1 MSRSSQLFARV
12 VLGSC
17 LSVLPMGFAWSAERP
32 AAAAS
37 GNEVLTYT
45 TPAGESFVAIGL
57 KAKDLPEVKQTR
69 HHVVLM
75 DTSASQFGEHR
86 TQGFAL
92 LQAFLRGLPSDDR
105 VSLFAVDVQ
114 ATRLTPEFVA
124 PNSDAVRDA
133 VTVLRQRA
141 PLGATNFKAA
151 LDAAAGAL
159 PKDAVSTV
167 LYVGDGMS

>member
-17 LSVLPMGFAWSAERP
+17 LTVLPMGFAWSAERP
-32 AAAAS
+32 AAVAS
-37 GNEVLTYT
+37 GNEVLKYT
-45 TPAGESFVAIGL
+45 APSGESFVAIGL

-86 TQGFAL
+86 VQGFAL

-124 PNSDAVRDA
+124 PTATLFARPSRCCVSE
-133 VTVLRQRA
+133 LRSER
-141 PLGATNFKAA
+141 PTSKRRSTLRPRRCRKMRSA
-151 LDAAAGAL
+151 LC
-159 PKDAVSTV
+159 STSA
-167 LYVGDGMS
+167 ME